1 MRARAFPIK
10 RRSILMLR
18 NWYNGRIRYISR
30 RPFVLI
36 GRCQSPLSSDFC
48 HLSDF
53 PSAPIPRDLSALLL
67 LHISIDNSI
76 FYRDFYLPFSLSL
89 SLSLFEEFVNQWTI
103 ERILFSLS
111 CIWRIINVCYAYLF
125 KLSERCRN
133 NFFFFSYM
141 YIYIYSINI
150 EWKMEARNLVRRIK
164 WRAALIV
171 NSINR
176 LKLEI
181 KIDKLLSFFP
191 STTRGGLDWDAFE
204 KKGRGGKKRFVSYYE
219 SNYERDVVME
229 SRIEYVVSS
238 ERTPF
243 VSVWNEETIDT
254 GGGEREGW
262 LSTIIIGAI
271 VALLCRL
278 RYGDYLFEQQV
289 VLKTAINRRR
299 LQFMSVERFFLPF
312 PSSYLSRA
320 RKRKLIIG
328 SPIIHH
334 LRMEKDERS
343 VSRKSWIFQRRRLKN
358 TRFKEGRRTSKSG
371 VDNFYKQLL
380 ALTTPLLPLFR
391 LIENSLI
398 ITSITSNV
406 FIHDSSTYSLLLK
419 RIVKNRISRSFISIT
434 RDTKFSAYKDS
445 SDIPPKR
452 GASIENDA
460 CIDSTTENK
469 SVKERA
475 SVSFEIREKREG
487 ERVR

>member
-1 MRARAFPIK
+1 
-10 RRSILMLR
+10 
-18 NWYNGRIRYISR
+18 
-30 RPFVLI
+30 
-36 GRCQSPLSSDFC
+36 
-48 HLSDF
+48 
-53 PSAPIPRDLSALLL
+53 
-67 LHISIDNSI
+67 
-76 FYRDFYLPFSLSL
+76 
-89 SLSLFEEFVNQWTI
+89 
-103 ERILFSLS
+103 
-111 CIWRIINVCYAYLF
+111 
-125 KLSERCRN
+125 
-133 NFFFFSYM
+133 
-141 YIYIYSINI
+141 
-150 EWKMEARNLVRRIK
+150 MEARNLVRRIK

-191 STTRGGLDWDAFE
+191 STTRGGLDWNAFE
-204 KKGRGGKKRFVSYYE
+204 KKGRGEKKRFVSYYE

-419 RIVKNRISRSFISIT
+419 RIVKNRSFSIIHIHHSRHEVLRIQRFERYPS
-434 RDTKFSAYKDS
+434 
-445 SDIPPKR
+445 
-452 GASIENDA
+452 
-460 CIDSTTENK
+460 
-469 SVKERA
+469 KER
-475 SVSFEIREKREG
+475 SKYWKWRMYRFDDRE
-487 ERVR
+487 